1 MQLTQN
7 ASTGVQATATASSK
21 AIQTVEKASVILTII
36 SAALQIA
43 TQIVNLFN
51 NDDKKQEEIEALQ
64 RRIDQLQWEL
74 DNADIVRIQ
83 EKSGKAIDLVKAKLK
98 ETRDEMLKDIET
110 LTGFEAMWARL
121 TLKVSRNDE
130 LLKQSAEKIAKAYA
144 NVAYTADKAL
154 GGKKYS
160 EAQQQ
165 LENIAQQQLLIQEQI
180 DTENSKK
187 KTDQGKIA
195 DWEQK
200 IEELGAKAI
209 SIINEMVEDI
219 MGGTSSDIAEQLSDA
234 FFEAFQN
241 GEDYAKAWGDKVNE
255 IIGDITKR
263 LLVQKFLEE
272 PLGEVFDKYKAQ
284 WFKDGKFMGIDAV
297 LNSLS
302 GLTNDLNQVGTDWI
316 TIWEALPQQ
325 IKDMITA
332 AQDSTR
338 ETSSSGIANASQD
351 SVDELNG
358 RATAIQGHTYSISE
372 NTKLLLN
379 TANLILQSVLNIES
393 NTDGLSDRVAGVE
406 SSVKE
411 IKDTVNDIALKG
423 IKIK

>member
-1 MQLTQN
+1 MINGIMQLTQN

-43 TQIVNLFN
+43 TQIVNLLN

-64 RRIDQLQWEL
+64 NRIDQLQWEL

-187 KTDQGKIA
+187 KTDQGKID

-284 WFKDGKFMGIDAV
+284 WFKDGKFMGIDAEETCNNTHRAFSAKYICHQV
-297 LNSLS
+297 SRFLS
-302 GLTNDLNQVGTDWI
+302 RCI
-316 TIWEALPQQ
+316 
-325 IKDMITA
+325 
-332 AQDSTR
+332 
-338 ETSSSGIANASQD
+338 
-351 SVDELNG
+351 
-358 RATAIQGHTYSISE
+358 
-372 NTKLLLN
+372 
-379 TANLILQSVLNIES
+379 
-393 NTDGLSDRVAGVE
+393 
-406 SSVKE
+406 
-411 IKDTVNDIALKG
+411 
-423 IKIK
+423 

>member
-1 MQLTQN
+1 
-7 ASTGVQATATASSK
+7 
-21 AIQTVEKASVILTII
+21 
-36 SAALQIA
+36 
-43 TQIVNLFN
+43 
-51 NDDKKQEEIEALQ
+51 
-64 RRIDQLQWEL
+64 
-74 DNADIVRIQ
+74 
-83 EKSGKAIDLVKAKLK
+83 
-98 ETRDEMLKDIET
+98 MLKDIDT
-110 LTGFEAMWARL
+110 LSGFEAMWARL
-121 TLKVSRNDE
+121 TLKVSKNDE

-180 DTENSKK
+180 DTENSKR
-187 KTDQGKIA
+187 KTDHGKIE

-284 WFKDGKFMGIDAV
+284 WFKDG
-297 LNSLS
+297 
-302 GLTNDLNQVGTDWI
+302 QVHG
-316 TIWEALPQQ
+316 
-325 IKDMITA
+325 
-332 AQDSTR
+332 
-338 ETSSSGIANASQD
+338 
-351 SVDELNG
+351 
-358 RATAIQGHTYSISE
+358 Y
-372 NTKLLLN
+372 
-379 TANLILQSVLNIES
+379 
-393 NTDGLSDRVAGVE
+393 
-406 SSVKE
+406 
-411 IKDTVNDIALKG
+411 
-423 IKIK
+423 

>member
-1 MQLTQN
+1 M
-7 ASTGVQATATASSK
+7 
-21 AIQTVEKASVILTII
+21 
-36 SAALQIA
+36 QIA

-180 DTENSKK
+180 DTENSKRRL
-187 KTDQGKIA
+187 T
-195 DWEQK
+195 
-200 IEELGAKAI
+200 KARLPI
-209 SIINEMVEDI
+209 GSRRLKNW
-219 MGGTSSDIAEQLSDA
+219 AQRR
-234 FFEAFQN
+234 FQ
-241 GEDYAKAWGDKVNE
+241 
-255 IIGDITKR
+255 
-263 LLVQKFLEE
+263 
-272 PLGEVFDKYKAQ
+272 
-284 WFKDGKFMGIDAV
+284 
-297 LNSLS
+297 S
-302 GLTNDLNQVGTDWI
+302 
-316 TIWEALPQQ
+316 
-325 IKDMITA
+325 
-332 AQDSTR
+332 
-338 ETSSSGIANASQD
+338 
-351 SVDELNG
+351 
-358 RATAIQGHTYSISE
+358 
-372 NTKLLLN
+372 
-379 TANLILQSVLNIES
+379 
-393 NTDGLSDRVAGVE
+393 
-406 SSVKE
+406 
-411 IKDTVNDIALKG
+411 
-423 IKIK
+423 